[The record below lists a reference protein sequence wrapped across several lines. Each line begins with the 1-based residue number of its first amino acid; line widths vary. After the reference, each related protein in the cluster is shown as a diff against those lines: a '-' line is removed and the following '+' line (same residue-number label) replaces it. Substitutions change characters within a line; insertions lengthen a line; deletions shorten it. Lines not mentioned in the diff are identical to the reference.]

1 MRFRAKVQ
9 AENKELDEYL
19 VVSGRFCCLREYK
32 DFLIWERNTG
42 GGEGREGKGGKKLDM
57 NKGER
62 SWCLPKK
69 RTPHPRRSEP
79 RGNSASLL

>member
-32 DFLIWERNTG
+32 DFLIWERKREREG
-42 GGEGREGKGGKKLDM
+42 GGEGKGREGRKETGY
-57 NKGER
+57 E
-62 SWCLPKK
+62 
-69 RTPHPRRSEP
+69 
-79 RGNSASLL
+79 

>member
-32 DFLIWERNTG
+32 DFLIWERNTEREG
-42 GGEGREGKGGKKLDM
+42 GGREGKGRE
-57 NKGER
+57 ER
-62 SWCLPKK
+62 NWI
-69 RTPHPRRSEP
+69 
-79 RGNSASLL
+79 